1 MLRAAASVLVVIAC
15 LAAPGVSHAQS
26 SITVRIYDASG
37 RPAAERTRTIATAA
51 AIFADAGVRMT
62 WRDCGRNGA
71 DYPCAGSRQPH
82 DLVVRIVP
90 RAVAADPLA
99 SNAVTADANADTERD
114 AAMQPTLR
122 LGAAAVTATDH
133 AGVVATVYAEHVRQ
147 VTERT
152 GVPFTLLLGRA
163 IAHEVGHLLPGRLS
177 RAESRGGQSRAES
190 RDDHSP
196 TGLMRAVWTDG
207 ELRLNRAE
215 DWAYFVDVTP
225 VRTTRSS
232 SSAVDGSNRVV
243 PGDAPLD

>member
-1 MLRAAASVLVVIAC
+1 MLRAAACVLVVTAC
-15 LAAPGVSHAQS
+15 LAAPGVSHAQTP
-26 SITVRIYDASG
+26 ITVRLYDASG
-37 RPAAERTRTIATAA
+37 RSAAERTRAIATAA

-82 DLVVRIVP
+82 DLVVRIVA
-90 RAVAADPLA
+90 RAVAADRFA

-163 IAHEVGHLLPGRLS
+163 IAHEVGHLLPG
-177 RAESRGGQSRAES
+177 G
-190 RDDHSP
+190 DDHSP

-215 DWAYFVDVTP
+215 DWAYLDVTP
-225 VRTTRSS
+225 VPTTRSS
-232 SSAVDGSNRVV
+232 GSAVDGSNRVV
-243 PGDAPLD
+243 PGGTPLD

>member
-1 MLRAAASVLVVIAC
+1 MMRAAACVLVVTAC
-15 LAAPGVSHAQS
+15 LAAPGVSYARAP
-26 SITVRIYDASG
+26 ITVRVYDSTNGSARERASAI
-37 RPAAERTRTIATAA
+37 AAAA
-51 AIFADAGVRMT
+51 AIFADAGMDIA
-62 WRDCGRNGA
+62 WRDCGRNGV
-71 DYPCAGSRQPH
+71 DYPCAGGRQPH

-163 IAHEVGHLLPGRLS
+163 IAHEVGHLLPGGVS
-177 RAESRGGQSRAES
+177 GAESRG
-190 RDDHSP
+190 DDHSP
-196 TGLMRAVWTDG
+196 SGLMRAVWTDG

-215 DWAYFVDVTP
+215 DWAYFPAVAP

-232 SSAVDGSNRVV
+232 GSAVDGSNRVV
-243 PGDAPLD
+243 PGGAPLD